1 MASSCLDEATKLKED
16 LEARIESAASRNG
29 DSRWMD
35 HFAYILGTVS
45 HFKLKDLLK
54 AGNVARKSIK
64 DWTDDKEDGDSGEEN
79 VEDDQFS
86 GRMDVLGASETFSDA
101 ATIFSQSAPPWI
113 VSPRTARLFVEG
125 ASCTAGGFAV
135 STGVLAAA
143 PAAILWCYRVRI
155 RPSKASSSMMRS
167 DEHLIHR

>member
-64 DWTDDKEDGDSGEEN
+64 DWTDDKEDGDSGEEH

-86 GRMDVLGASETFSDA
+86 GRMDVLGASETFTDA
-101 ATIFSQSAPPWI
+101 ATIFSASVGARI
-113 VSPRTARLFVEG
+113 MSPRTARLFVVG
-125 ASCTAGGFAV
+125 ATCTAGGVAI
-135 STGVLAAA
+135 STVGWVAA
-143 PAAILWCYRVRI
+143 PAAAPCLKVRI
-155 RPSKASSSMMRS
+155 RPSKASSSKMRS